1 MLTWSELTDVSI
13 FVAKILY
20 EGNFQ
25 NDRIKNLSDN
35 IKEQPLAKNSAC
47 LLGAI
52 NVSAYVKNAFQEDVY
67 FDFDEFIKDIP
78 IYYEELDKLID
89 VGIDKHA
96 LDVQKE
102 QALNY
107 RNIGLGTMGWGDLFI
122 KFRCVYGDDFSLN
135 LVNNIS
141 RCMNKMA
148 LYTNCKLGETKGA
161 FKKFKTPE
169 VYKKSQYYLFTRATK
184 MFNDV
189 DLPKD
194 YESTINNFTALRNCS
209 MLTVAPTGS
218 IATMLNISN
227 GIEPIF
233 ALEYDRR
240 TVAINGTD
248 TVYRIKSGVVE
259 DYNRLYGEDTPLP
272 DYFIEANSL
281 DAIDRIKV
289 QGILQDHVDS
299 GISSTINLPETTT
312 VEQVHEIFKTAWW
325 QGLKGVTIYVN
336 NSRENI
342 LSSTTNVSP
351 SKSEISIKKR
361 PKELDAELFVTTI
374 KGNKF
379 AILVGKLENNLYELF
394 GYELLDERE
403 LTKTHYVGKLVKVK
417 KGQYSFVHDSFTLSD
432 LQLAADAIEE
442 RATTILVSMLL
453 RHHVEISQIIKV
465 LRKINPIVSSF
476 TSAICRILNKF
487 ENNPVNSKEVC
498 PKCGSPLQ
506 HSGGCVQC
514 SSCEYSKCYLFYVS

>member
-1 MLTWSELTDVSI
+1 M
-13 FVAKILY
+13 Y
-20 EGNFQ
+20 GGNSQ
-25 NDRIKNLSDN
+25 NDRIKSLSDN

-52 NVSAYVKNAFQEDVY
+52 NVAAYVKNAFQEEVY

-96 LDVQKE
+96 LDVQRE

-122 KFRCVYGDDFSLN
+122 KFQCVYGDDKTISL
-135 LVNNIS
+135 VHDIS
-141 RCMNKMA
+141 SCMNQMA
-148 LYTNCKLGETKGA
+148 LYTNCKLGESKGA

-169 VYKKSQYYLFTRATK
+169 VYKKSQYYLFTRNTK
-184 MFNDV
+184 FRSVVNLPQDYNDV
-189 DLPKD
+189 I
-194 YESTINNFTALRNCS
+194 TNFTALRNCS

-240 TVAINGTD
+240 TVAINGED

-259 DYNRLYGEDTPLP
+259 EYYQLYGDNTPLP
-272 DYFIEANSL
+272 DYFIEANNVN
-281 DAIDRIKV
+281 AINRIKI
-289 QGILQDHVDS
+289 QGVLQDHVDS
-299 GISSTINLPETTT
+299 GISSTINLPEITT

-336 NSRENI
+336 NSRDNI
-342 LSSTTNVSP
+342 LSTTTNNITI
-351 SKSEISIKKR
+351 KSNSTIKKR

-374 KGNKF
+374 KGKKF
-379 AILVGKLENNLYELF
+379 AILVGKLDNKLYELF
-394 GYELLDERE
+394 GYELLDEKE
-403 LTKTHYVGKLVKVK
+403 LSKNHYVGKLIKIK
-417 KGQYSFVHDSFTLSD
+417 KGQYSFVNEYFTLSD
-432 LQLAADAIEE
+432 LQLATDAIEE

-453 RHHVEISQIIKV
+453 RHHVEIAQIIKV

-476 TSAICRILNKF
+476 TSAICRVLNKF
-487 ENNPVNSKEVC
+487 ENNVINSKELC
-498 PKCGSPLQ
+498 PKCGAPLI

-514 SSCEYSKCYLFYVS
+514 PSCDYSKCYLIYVS

>member
-1 MLTWSELTDVSI
+1 M
-13 FVAKILY
+13 Y
-20 EGNFQ
+20 GGNFQ
-25 NDRIKNLSDN
+25 NDRIKSLSDN

-52 NVSAYVKNAFQEDVY
+52 NVSAYVKNAFQEEVY

-89 VGIDKHA
+89 IGIGKHA

-122 KFRCVYGDDFSLN
+122 KFQCVYGDDKAVSL
-135 LVNNIS
+135 VHDIS
-141 RCMNKMA
+141 SCMNQMA
-148 LYTNCKLGETKGA
+148 LYTNCKLGESKGA
-161 FKKFKTPE
+161 FQKFKTPE
-169 VYKKSQYYLFTRATK
+169 VYKKSQYYLFTRNTK
-184 MFNDV
+184 FRSSVNLPQDYNDV
-189 DLPKD
+189 I
-194 YESTINNFTALRNCS
+194 TNFTALRNCS

-240 TVAINGTD
+240 TVAINGED

-259 DYNRLYGEDTPLP
+259 EYCQLYGDNIPLP
-272 DYFIEANSL
+272 DYFIEANNIN
-281 DAIDRIKV
+281 AINRIKI
-289 QGILQDHVDS
+289 QGVLQDHVDS

-336 NSRENI
+336 NSRDNI
-342 LSSTTNVSP
+342 LSTTTNTTI
-351 SKSEISIKKR
+351 SKSNSSIKKR

-379 AILVGKLENNLYELF
+379 AILVGKLDNKLYELF
-394 GYELLDERE
+394 GYELLDEKE
-403 LTKTHYVGKLVKVK
+403 LSKNHYVGKLIKIK
-417 KGQYSFVHDSFTLSD
+417 KGQYSFVNEYFTLSD

-453 RHHVEISQIIKV
+453 RHHVEIAQIIKV

-476 TSAICRILNKF
+476 TSAICRVLNKF
-487 ENNPVNSKEVC
+487 ENNVINSKELC
-498 PKCGSPLQ
+498 PKCGIPLI

-514 SSCEYSKCYLFYVS
+514 PSCDYSKCYLIYVS